1 MVVKGLVKGEW
12 GVSGSQAQS
21 FSLEDEKILN
31 GGDGCTTMQT
41 YLMPL
46 NSILKNVLNL
56 AFSVFTILSK
66 EKN

>member
-1 MVVKGLVKGEW
+1 MGSFW
-12 GVSGSQAQS
+12 YRVSVW
-21 FSLEDEKILN
+21 EDEKFLN